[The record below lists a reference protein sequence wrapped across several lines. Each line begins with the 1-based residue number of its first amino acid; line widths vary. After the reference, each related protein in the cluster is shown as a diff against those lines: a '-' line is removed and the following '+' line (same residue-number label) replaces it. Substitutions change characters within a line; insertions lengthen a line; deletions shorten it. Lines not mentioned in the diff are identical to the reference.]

1 MLWAVDC
8 LTVRLRSHVTDLPCF
23 PSRNPVVILVVIT
36 KNAAFTEDLAR
47 KHELKEIQ
55 YNFLTWKKLIPT
67 GLMCVRVDSDLDHD
81 WITTD

>member
-1 MLWAVDC
+1 M
-8 LTVRLRSHVTDLPCF
+8 
-23 PSRNPVVILVVIT
+23 ILVVIT

-55 YNFLTWKKLIPT
+55 YNSFLEETDSDWAYVCE
-67 GLMCVRVDSDLDHD
+67 GDSDLDHD